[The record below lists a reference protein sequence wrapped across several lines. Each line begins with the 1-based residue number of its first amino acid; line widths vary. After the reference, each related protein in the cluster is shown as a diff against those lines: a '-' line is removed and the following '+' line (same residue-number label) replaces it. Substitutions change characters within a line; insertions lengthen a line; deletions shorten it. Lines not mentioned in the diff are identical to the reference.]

1 MVGWTSACG
10 APVGGAGAGRPVAI
24 DAAVT
29 EECEEI
35 GVGGSSQSSA
45 LGGRVEGG
53 DGGNQESGRGKGC
66 RGVGAGLLPDLDPC
80 CGRAVEIRGVHQHE
94 PESLKQPTGMVGSGS
109 GSGCS
114 GGSGSPPLARAP
126 LGVVGVGRG
135 RRGTPLGRCQV
146 SRSRRAPLGRLCGGC
161 LSPNGTRHMRA
172 PDLHPAWGGGTSVW
186 AAVLGPGAHRV
197 PRMGRK
203 HISSAAWNPLGQA
216 FQPEPCTAVR
226 CPWTP
231 GCSTFLPSETR
242 DGPVTG

>member
-1 MVGWTSACG
+1 M
-10 APVGGAGAGRPVAI
+10 
-24 DAAVT
+24 
-29 EECEEI
+29 
-35 GVGGSSQSSA
+35 Q
-45 LGGRVEGG
+45 
-53 DGGNQESGRGKGC
+53 GC
-66 RGVGAGLLPDLDPC
+66 RGRPAAGSRSVLW
-80 CGRAVEIRGVHQHE
+80 A
-94 PESLKQPTGMVGSGS
+94 
-109 GSGCS
+109 CS
-114 GGSGSPPLARAP
+114 GNPRGPPARTGESETAYGDGRVWVWVWMQWGIRVAP
-126 LGVVGVGRG
+126 PCPCTLRGGRG
-135 RRGTPLGRCQV
+135 GERTPGNTPRPLPSQPQPQ
-146 SRSRRAPLGRLCGGC
+146 SPLGRLCGGC